1 MLEMFMTRKRF
12 SVLTV
17 TKSIAKNV
25 IEIDMLRTA
34 ENIISNIIEKV
45 NYVQFDKTQDIRFII
60 M

>member
-17 TKSIAKNV
+17 TKSKAKNV

-45 NYVQFDKTQDIRFII
+45 NYVQFDKTQDIRYII

>member
-1 MLEMFMTRKRF
+1 MFMTRKRF

-17 TKSIAKNV
+17 TKSKAKNV

-45 NYVQFDKTQDIRFII
+45 NYVQFDKTQDIRYII